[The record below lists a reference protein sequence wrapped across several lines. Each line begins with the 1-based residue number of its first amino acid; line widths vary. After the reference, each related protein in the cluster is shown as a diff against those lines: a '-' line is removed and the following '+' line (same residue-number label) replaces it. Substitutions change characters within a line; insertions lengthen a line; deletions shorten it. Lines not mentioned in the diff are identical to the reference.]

1 MWAQREDVAPLLTEI
16 QSIPLDNHN
25 AAETASL
32 REIKLELALLSGQSP
47 RETQLLNSNRR
58 LESLG
63 NLANSMRWF
72 MASLLDLQQLAD
84 EDELDNPQA
93 RVSEP
98 GEAPRLPL
106 TPAMSE
112 SFEALVHTYEQLI
125 EMTLNTLHLEVR
137 CRVLCNLSASLKRVS
152 TSNPC
157 VD

>member
-1 MWAQREDVAPLLTEI
+1 MASPAVWAQREDVAPVLAVI
-16 QSIPLDNHN
+16 RDVPLDDHEN
-25 AAETASL
+25 ADRAG
-32 REIKLELALLSGQSP
+32 RHEIKLEQALLRGQSP
-47 RETQLLNSNRR
+47 REAELLNSNRR

-72 MASLLDLQQLAD
+72 MSALLDLQQLAD
-84 EDELDNPQA
+84 EDELDNPLS

-152 TSNPC
+152 
-157 VD
+157 